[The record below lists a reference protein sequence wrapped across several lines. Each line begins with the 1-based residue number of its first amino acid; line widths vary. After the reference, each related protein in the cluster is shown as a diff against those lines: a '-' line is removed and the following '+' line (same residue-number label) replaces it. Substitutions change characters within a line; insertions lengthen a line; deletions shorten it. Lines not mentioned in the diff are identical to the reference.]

1 MCTPVDCLATLM
13 LMSGIVRYMD
23 KDNAY
28 YVKIYSEYVKQFGVL
43 HAQTVERINRK

>member
-1 MCTPVDCLATLM
+1 M

-28 YVKIYSEYVKQFGVL
+28 YVKMYREYVKQFEVL
-43 HAQTVERINRK
+43 HAQTVD